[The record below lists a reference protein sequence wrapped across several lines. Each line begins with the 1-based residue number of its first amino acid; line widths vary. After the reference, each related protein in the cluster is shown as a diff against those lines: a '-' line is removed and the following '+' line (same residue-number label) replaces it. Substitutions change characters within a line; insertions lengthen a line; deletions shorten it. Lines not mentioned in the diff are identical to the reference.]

1 MRQLTL
7 VEPKKVEWQ
16 EVAVPAI
23 EDGRQALVR
32 PIAVALCDA
41 DQPAILGE
49 SPAAFPVALGHEFAA
64 EVAEVGEDV
73 VTVSV
78 GDRVIVPFQISCG
91 HCVRCGRGQTGD
103 CVTVDRLSM
112 YGFGGLGGPWGGALS
127 DLVRVPFADAMLL
140 RLPKGVEP
148 ASVAS
153 ASDNIPDGWR
163 TVAEPLARRPQA
175 EVLIIGG
182 GTPSIALYAV
192 QAALLH
198 GASRVVYAD
207 TDAGRLAKAQEI
219 GAEPLEGIPRRTGP
233 FPITV
238 DGSASRE
245 GFATALRSTEPG
257 GICTHTG
264 ILYEPETPL
273 PVLEMYNNGLE
284 LHIGRAQA
292 RATIPMVLESVAA
305 GDLHPERVTSSTA
318 SWDDAAEAVFE
329 RQTKLVITRA

>member
-7 VEPKKVEWQ
+7 LEPKKVEWQ
-16 EVAVPAI
+16 EVPEPVI
-23 EDGRQALVR
+23 DDGRQALVR

-49 SPAAFPVALGHEFAA
+49 SPAAVPVALGHEFVAD
-64 EVAEVGEDV
+64 VAEVGEDV
-73 VTVSV
+73 ATVSV

-91 HCVRCGRGQTGD
+91 HCVRCAGGQTGD
-103 CVTVDRLSM
+103 CTTVDRLSM

-140 RLPKGVEP
+140 ALPGGVEP
-148 ASVAS
+148 ATVAS

-163 TVAEPLARRPQA
+163 TVAGPLERTPQA
-175 EVLIIGG
+175 EVLVMGG
-182 GTPSIALYAV
+182 GTRSIALYAV
-192 QAALLH
+192 QVALMF

-207 TDAGRLAKAQEI
+207 TDAERLAKAQEL
-219 GAEPLEGIPRRTGP
+219 GAEPLEGIPKRTGP

-245 GFATALRSTEPG
+245 GFAAALRSTEPG

-264 ILYEPETPL
+264 IIYEPETPL
-273 PVLEMYNNGLE
+273 PVLEMYTNGLE

-292 RATIPMVLESVAA
+292 RATIPKVLDAVAA
-305 GDLHPERVTSSTA
+305 GRLHPEQVTSGTA

-329 RQTKLVITRA
+329 RQTKLIITRD

>member
-7 VEPKKVEWQ
+7 VEPKRVEWQ
-16 EVAVPAI
+16 EVPDPAI
-23 EDGRQALVR
+23 EDSRQALVR

-41 DQPAILGE
+41 DQPMILGE
-49 SPAAFPVALGHEFAA
+49 APAAVPVALGHEFVA
-64 EVAEVGEDV
+64 EVAEVGDEV
-73 VTVSV
+73 GSVSA
-78 GDRVIVPFQISCG
+78 GERVIVPFQISCG
-91 HCVRCGRGQTGD
+91 HCARCGRGQTGD
-103 CVTVDRLSM
+103 CTTVDRLSM
-112 YGFGGLGGPWGGALS
+112 YGFGALGGPWGGALS

-140 RLPKGVEP
+140 PLPAGVEP

-163 TVAEPLARRPQA
+163 TVVGPLERMPEAD
-175 EVLIIGG
+175 VLIVGG
-182 GTPSIALYAV
+182 GTRSIALYAL

-207 TDAGRLAKAQEI
+207 TDADRLAKAQEL
-219 GAEPLEGIPRRTGP
+219 GAEPLEGIPKRTGP

-245 GFATALRSTEPG
+245 GFACALRSTEPG

-273 PVLEMYNNGLE
+273 PVLEMYTTGLE
-284 LHIGRAQA
+284 FHIGRAQA
-292 RATIPMVLESVAA
+292 RATIPQVLESVAT
-305 GDLHPERVTSSTA
+305 GDLDPALVTSGTA
-318 SWDDAAEAVFE
+318 SWDDAADAVFE
-329 RQTKLVITRA
+329 RQTKLVITRG